1 MQVALGQ
8 VSDEPGSEGGEE
20 ANGLLSAAIASI
32 RTVSAFS
39 MQEGL
44 LGSYRRAIAP
54 LATKKKLTGVMSGVI
69 FGLTQ
74 FVMFGTY
81 GLLFWYGGNLVSEGK
96 KREGVRGGSGGRGR
110 AGGGGCHEEMLA
122 CTNGVACTE
131 GGR

>member
-1 MQVALGQ
+1 
-8 VSDEPGSEGGEE
+8 
-20 ANGLLSAAIASI
+20 
-32 RTVSAFS
+32 

-96 KREGVRGGSGGRGR
+96 KGRGSGGRGR
-110 AGGGGCHEEMLA
+110 AGG
-122 CTNGVACTE
+122 E
-131 GGR
+131 GFTKKCWHVLMV